1 MKFPIHIL
9 SHPGEIKDSQLNS
22 RFCLEEKL
30 KHTHLNTIIAPRP
43 NMHDYIEESQ
53 VEDIPAFNVGRD
65 TVELM
70 KHEHEK
76 SKRNTIVTDT
86 TTSNRSNVFDSFVNV
101 EKINTNQSNVEP
113 IDIMSDGEFT
123 NDLPSPSF
131 QHNRSQSELRYIDKK
146 IRKPHVKSR
155 SEGGISKREMF
166 GFILPQ
172 NTISPTTPKR
182 KPPSSSSEYV
192 TPNQSL
198 FEHDNYHDKPFS
210 LFTPSTST
218 GKGPSSKNSLDFS
231 TLPNPFSL
239 GTTAHQQHEILNDPI
254 SLNSE
259 KHSSLDEELIS
270 FIVSKNKSLSQQMW
284 LHPELQ
290 NEVSPKDATK
300 NKGKRITNI
309 EDTIDDDEE
318 ENENENEEIR
328 KDEKLLLLPSRPFNL
343 QDKYNSFMQPNKKK
357 LLLREFFNKNNYSKA
372 NHSTTTLST
381 KPKISLVSLES
392 TVSLK
397 LDPNSSAI
405 ASNLSQSTLE
415 VKRNSIGDQNV
426 PINHSMNTSK
436 QRNST
441 TTRATSTHNSNNNNN
456 NNNDPNGKVVP
467 MASSSSSA
475 KTVNSNDTMIE
486 MIGRPE
492 TLDTN
497 YNSSHEFVPT
507 RAPPPP
513 KNNGNNRQDDTEE
526 NASSSQSSKI
536 SRQEK
541 FQEFSKKIFK
551 KSATTSL
558 EPKSLY
564 GKLMGKEKK
573 RNKENVATVDKN
585 IQTDDINNALNVELS
600 DVKKKQQIKYKEEVK
615 VSLQSFLAAN
625 SSSSV
630 VDSFKDYVER
640 SLI

>member
-1 MKFPIHIL
+1 
-9 SHPGEIKDSQLNS
+9 
-22 RFCLEEKL
+22 
-30 KHTHLNTIIAPRP
+30 
-43 NMHDYIEESQ
+43 
-53 VEDIPAFNVGRD
+53 
-65 TVELM
+65 
-70 KHEHEK
+70 
-76 SKRNTIVTDT
+76 
-86 TTSNRSNVFDSFVNV
+86 
-101 EKINTNQSNVEP
+101 
-113 IDIMSDGEFT
+113 
-123 NDLPSPSF
+123 
-131 QHNRSQSELRYIDKK
+131 
-146 IRKPHVKSR
+146 
-155 SEGGISKREMF
+155 
-166 GFILPQ
+166 
-172 NTISPTTPKR
+172 
-182 KPPSSSSEYV
+182 
-192 TPNQSL
+192 
-198 FEHDNYHDKPFS
+198 
-210 LFTPSTST
+210 
-218 GKGPSSKNSLDFS
+218 
-231 TLPNPFSL
+231 
-239 GTTAHQQHEILNDPI
+239 
-254 SLNSE
+254 
-259 KHSSLDEELIS
+259 
-270 FIVSKNKSLSQQMW
+270 
-284 LHPELQ
+284 
-290 NEVSPKDATK
+290 
-300 NKGKRITNI
+300 
-309 EDTIDDDEE
+309 
-318 ENENENEEIR
+318 
-328 KDEKLLLLPSRPFNL
+328 
-343 QDKYNSFMQPNKKK
+343 
-357 LLLREFFNKNNYSKA
+357 
-372 NHSTTTLST
+372 
-381 KPKISLVSLES
+381 
-392 TVSLK
+392 
-397 LDPNSSAI
+397 
-405 ASNLSQSTLE
+405 
-415 VKRNSIGDQNV
+415 
-426 PINHSMNTSK
+426 
-436 QRNST
+436 
-441 TTRATSTHNSNNNNN
+441 
-456 NNNDPNGKVVP
+456 